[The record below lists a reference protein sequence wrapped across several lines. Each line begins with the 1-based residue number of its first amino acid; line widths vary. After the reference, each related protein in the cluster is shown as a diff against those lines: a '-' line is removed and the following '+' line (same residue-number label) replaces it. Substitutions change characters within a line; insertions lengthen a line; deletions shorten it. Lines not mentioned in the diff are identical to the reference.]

1 MGVLSGA
8 QHILCTGPDA
18 GGDAENIVQI
28 FPSEH
33 NPLDMEYAPKAG
45 VFSAYLSNDS
55 RHLGKKITKARA
67 LKYLQSLEG
76 HITCRSAT
84 KFLQEVQTLHLI
96 IVLCPDGEL
105 TPDNWMSMLRC
116 DCKGYWGTRCCSHNT
131 ATAAWYGNEWGLTPH
146 DETLIDVI
154 HLAGVIQPNAKPGR
168 PKKRRKALDHQPQS
182 PPKKIPEAQKL
193 LPQEFT
199 PVHEEGPD
207 VEFTHNVKRREAR
220 KFGEALE
227 KAATEPSGA
236 DNKKGKTSGAAP
248 KPDKPPDQKKPATTP
263 ASKPSANNTTG
274 AAPKP
279 DKPPDQKKPEP
290 TPASKPSA
298 NNTTGAEPKPD
309 KPPDQKKPEP
319 TPASKPSANN
329 TTGAEPKPDKPP
341 DQKKPEPTPASKPS
355 ANNTTGAAPKP
366 DKPPDQKKPEAK
378 DASKLS
384 LKRRRRDVVADV
396 AVKAN
401 KASQPKNK
409 DYINKHVLQETL
421 EKTLMDHHLHISQLL
436 GVEEIDEW
444 QAPRAYSARNYRR
457 VLTLCSLERDSKRGK
472 RDLQRSLQEL
482 RLLVHPDK
490 FPTYYSK
497 MCAQLFVFFNN
508 AFEYLMQHIAHE
520 QVVQ

>member
-298 NNTTGAEPKPD
+298 NNTTGA
-309 KPPDQKKPEP
+309 
-319 TPASKPSANN
+319 
-329 TTGAEPKPDKPP
+329 
-341 DQKKPEPTPASKPS
+341 
-355 ANNTTGAAPKP
+355 APKP

-444 QAPRAYSARNYRR
+444 QAPRAYSARNYRK

>member
-67 LKYLQSLEG
+67 LKYLESLEG

-182 PPKKIPEAQKL
+182 PPKKIPEAQQL

-279 DKPPDQKKPEP
+279 DKPPDQKKPE
-290 TPASKPSA
+290 T
-298 NNTTGAEPKPD
+298 
-309 KPPDQKKPEP
+309 
-319 TPASKPSANN
+319 
-329 TTGAEPKPDKPP
+329 
-341 DQKKPEPTPASKPS
+341 TPASKPS

-444 QAPRAYSARNYRR
+444 QAPRAYSARNYRK

-472 RDLQRSLQEL
+472 RDLQRSLQEY

-490 FPTYYSK
+490 FPTYYAK

>member
-67 LKYLQSLEG
+67 LKYLESLEG

-154 HLAGVIQPNAKPGR
+154 HLASVIQPNAKPGR
-168 PKKRRKALDHQPQS
+168 PKKRRKALETQPQS
-182 PPKKIPEAQKL
+182 PPKKKPEAQQL

-207 VEFTHNVKRREAR
+207 VEFTKNIKKRTN
-220 KFGEALE
+220 KQSNLGEALE
-227 KAATEPSGA
+227 RAATEPSGA
-236 DNKKGKTSGAAP
+236 DNKKGKTSGADN
-248 KPDKPPDQKKPATTP
+248 KQGKT
-263 ASKPSANNTTG
+263 S
-274 AAPKP
+274 
-279 DKPPDQKKPEP
+279 
-290 TPASKPSA
+290 
-298 NNTTGAEPKPD
+298 
-309 KPPDQKKPEP
+309 
-319 TPASKPSANN
+319 
-329 TTGAEPKPDKPP
+329 
-341 DQKKPEPTPASKPS
+341 
-355 ANNTTGAAPKP
+355 GAAPKP

-444 QAPRAYSARNYRR
+444 QAPRAYSARNYRK
-457 VLTLCSLERDSKRGK
+457 VLTLCSLERDSNRGK
-472 RDLQRSLQEL
+472 RDLQKSLQEY

-490 FPTYYSK
+490 FPTYYAK

>member
-309 KPPDQKKPEP
+309 KPPDQKKPE
-319 TPASKPSANN
+319 
-329 TTGAEPKPDKPP
+329 
-341 DQKKPEPTPASKPS
+341 
-355 ANNTTGAAPKP
+355 
-366 DKPPDQKKPEAK
+366 AK

>member
-67 LKYLQSLEG
+67 LKYLESLEG

-182 PPKKIPEAQKL
+182 PPKKIPEAQQL

-207 VEFTHNVKRREAR
+207 VEFTKNIKKREVR
-220 KFGEALE
+220 KQSNLGEALE
-227 KAATEPSGA
+227 RAATEPSGA
-236 DNKKGKTSGAAP
+236 DNKKGKTSGAANKQTKQLSP
-248 KPDKPPDQKKPATTP
+248 LGG
-263 ASKPSANNTTG
+263 NE
-274 AAPKP
+274 
-279 DKPPDQKKPEP
+279 PEP
-290 TPASKPSA
+290 PPPCKTARA
-298 NNTTGAEPKPD
+298 NGFACGGTGGLVGPPPPPNGHKKRPHAWEHSPKGHKLAHTT
-309 KPPDQKKPEP
+309 
-319 TPASKPSANN
+319 
-329 TTGAEPKPDKPP
+329 
-341 DQKKPEPTPASKPS
+341 
-355 ANNTTGAAPKP
+355 
-366 DKPPDQKKPEAK
+366 
-378 DASKLS
+378 L
-384 LKRRRRDVVADV
+384 
-396 AVKAN
+396 
-401 KASQPKNK
+401 
-409 DYINKHVLQETL
+409 
-421 EKTLMDHHLHISQLL
+421 
-436 GVEEIDEW
+436 
-444 QAPRAYSARNYRR
+444 
-457 VLTLCSLERDSKRGK
+457 
-472 RDLQRSLQEL
+472 
-482 RLLVHPDK
+482 
-490 FPTYYSK
+490 
-497 MCAQLFVFFNN
+497 
-508 AFEYLMQHIAHE
+508 
-520 QVVQ
+520 

>member
-298 NNTTGAEPKPD
+298 NNTTGA
-309 KPPDQKKPEP
+309 
-319 TPASKPSANN
+319 
-329 TTGAEPKPDKPP
+329 
-341 DQKKPEPTPASKPS
+341 
-355 ANNTTGAAPKP
+355 APKP

>member
-248 KPDKPPDQKKPATTP
+248 KPDKPPDQKKP
-263 ASKPSANNTTG
+263 
-274 AAPKP
+274 
-279 DKPPDQKKPEP
+279 
-290 TPASKPSA
+290 
-298 NNTTGAEPKPD
+298 
-309 KPPDQKKPEP
+309 
-319 TPASKPSANN
+319 
-329 TTGAEPKPDKPP
+329 
-341 DQKKPEPTPASKPS
+341 
-355 ANNTTGAAPKP
+355 
-366 DKPPDQKKPEAK
+366 EAK

>member
-279 DKPPDQKKPEP
+279 DKPPDQKKPE
-290 TPASKPSA
+290 
-298 NNTTGAEPKPD
+298 
-309 KPPDQKKPEP
+309 
-319 TPASKPSANN
+319 
-329 TTGAEPKPDKPP
+329 
-341 DQKKPEPTPASKPS
+341 
-355 ANNTTGAAPKP
+355 
-366 DKPPDQKKPEAK
+366 AK

>member
-67 LKYLQSLEG
+67 LKYLESLEG

-298 NNTTGAEPKPD
+298 NNTTGA
-309 KPPDQKKPEP
+309 
-319 TPASKPSANN
+319 
-329 TTGAEPKPDKPP
+329 
-341 DQKKPEPTPASKPS
+341 
-355 ANNTTGAAPKP
+355 APKP

>member
-1 MGVLSGA
+1 
-8 QHILCTGPDA
+8 
-18 GGDAENIVQI
+18 
-28 FPSEH
+28 
-33 NPLDMEYAPKAG
+33 MEYAPKAG

-67 LKYLQSLEG
+67 LKYLESLEG

-182 PPKKIPEAQKL
+182 PPKKIPEAQQL

-207 VEFTHNVKRREAR
+207 VEFTHNIKRREAR

-236 DNKKGKTSGAAP
+236 DNKKGKTSGADNKQGKTSGAAP

-274 AAPKP
+274 AA
-279 DKPPDQKKPEP
+279 
-290 TPASKPSA
+290 
-298 NNTTGAEPKPD
+298 
-309 KPPDQKKPEP
+309 
-319 TPASKPSANN
+319 
-329 TTGAEPKPDKPP
+329 PKPDKPP

-444 QAPRAYSARNYRR
+444 QAPRAYSLRHYRK
-457 VLTLCSLERDSKRGK
+457 VLTLCSLERDSNRGK
-472 RDLQRSLQEL
+472 RDLQKSLQEY

-490 FPTYYSK
+490 FPTYYAK

>member
-67 LKYLQSLEG
+67 LKYLESLEG

-279 DKPPDQKKPEP
+279 DKPPDQKKPE
-290 TPASKPSA
+290 
-298 NNTTGAEPKPD
+298 
-309 KPPDQKKPEP
+309 
-319 TPASKPSANN
+319 
-329 TTGAEPKPDKPP
+329 
-341 DQKKPEPTPASKPS
+341 
-355 ANNTTGAAPKP
+355 
-366 DKPPDQKKPEAK
+366 AK

-444 QAPRAYSARNYRR
+444 QAPRAYSARNYRK
-457 VLTLCSLERDSKRGK
+457 VLTLCSLERDSNRGK

>member
-67 LKYLQSLEG
+67 LKYLESLEG
-76 HITCRSAT
+76 RITCRSAT

-131 ATAAWYGNEWGLTPH
+131 ATAAWYGSEWGLTPH

-182 PPKKIPEAQKL
+182 PPKKIPEAQQL

-248 KPDKPPDQKKPATTP
+248 KPDKPPDQKKPAT
-263 ASKPSANNTTG
+263 
-274 AAPKP
+274 
-279 DKPPDQKKPEP
+279 
-290 TPASKPSA
+290 
-298 NNTTGAEPKPD
+298 
-309 KPPDQKKPEP
+309 
-319 TPASKPSANN
+319 
-329 TTGAEPKPDKPP
+329 
-341 DQKKPEPTPASKPS
+341 TPASKPS

-444 QAPRAYSARNYRR
+444 QAPRAYSLRHYRK
-457 VLTLCSLERDSKRGK
+457 VLTLCSLERDSNRGK
-472 RDLQRSLQEL
+472 RDLQKSLQEY

-490 FPTYYSK
+490 FPTYYAK

>member
-67 LKYLQSLEG
+67 LKYLESLEG

-182 PPKKIPEAQKL
+182 PPKKIPEAQQL

-274 AAPKP
+274 AA
-279 DKPPDQKKPEP
+279 
-290 TPASKPSA
+290 
-298 NNTTGAEPKPD
+298 
-309 KPPDQKKPEP
+309 
-319 TPASKPSANN
+319 
-329 TTGAEPKPDKPP
+329 PKPDKPP

>member
-1 MGVLSGA
+1 
-8 QHILCTGPDA
+8 
-18 GGDAENIVQI
+18 
-28 FPSEH
+28 
-33 NPLDMEYAPKAG
+33 
-45 VFSAYLSNDS
+45 
-55 RHLGKKITKARA
+55 
-67 LKYLQSLEG
+67 
-76 HITCRSAT
+76 
-84 KFLQEVQTLHLI
+84 
-96 IVLCPDGEL
+96 
-105 TPDNWMSMLRC
+105 MSMLRC

-146 DETLIDVI
+146 DENLIDVI

-182 PPKKIPEAQKL
+182 PPKKIPEAQQL

-207 VEFTHNVKRREAR
+207 VEFTHNIKRREAR

-279 DKPPDQKKPEP
+279 DKPPDQKKPE
-290 TPASKPSA
+290 
-298 NNTTGAEPKPD
+298 
-309 KPPDQKKPEP
+309 
-319 TPASKPSANN
+319 
-329 TTGAEPKPDKPP
+329 
-341 DQKKPEPTPASKPS
+341 
-355 ANNTTGAAPKP
+355 
-366 DKPPDQKKPEAK
+366 AK

-384 LKRRRRDVVADV
+384 LKKRRRDVVADV

-444 QAPRAYSARNYRR
+444 QSPRAYSLRHYRK
-457 VLTLCSLERDSKRGK
+457 VLTLCSLERDSNRGK
-472 RDLQRSLQEL
+472 RDLQKSLQEY

-490 FPTYYSK
+490 FPTYYAK